1 MARRIQV
8 AVLDDYQ
15 GIAETIFRQVMP
27 EIEMRTFPDTIQ
39 LSTPEDSDALVR
51 RLQPYNVISTMRERT
66 PFPKEVIKRLPNL
79 KLLLTTGMKNSAI
92 DMAACTEQGIAVVGA
107 KGLGKN
113 NKETPPTSLDSTL
126 EHCWAL
132 ILGLSRNI
140 SRDDLGVKT
149 GHWETSHATGLRGK
163 TLGLLGFGTLGAR
176 VAFVGASSFG
186 MKILAWSSNITQQ
199 AADEKAASFSL
210 PPGSFKVAGTKE
222 ELLQNSDVLSIHYVL
237 SERSRNI
244 LGSSELALMKP
255 SAILINTSRSALIN
269 EQALLDTLLQGKI
282 RGAALDVHSVEPL
295 PQNSPWRVTS
305 WGTEGRSQL
314 LLSPH
319 MGYVEEGV
327 MTRWY
332 EDSALN
338 LKTWAEGKDLLTKL
352 N

>member
-1 MARRIQV
+1 MAHRIQV
-8 AVLDDYQ
+8 AILDDYQ
-15 GIAETIFRQVMP
+15 GIAEPIFRQIMP
-27 EIEMRTFPDTIQ
+27 EIEIHTFPDTIH
-39 LSTPEDSDALVR
+39 LSTPEDRDALVH
-51 RLQPYNVISTMRERT
+51 RLEPYNVISTMRERT
-66 PFPKEVIKRLPNL
+66 PFPKEIIKRLPKL
-79 KLLLTTGMKNSAI
+79 KLLLTTGMKNSSI
-92 DMAACTEQGIAVVGA
+92 DMAVCTEQSIAVVGA

-132 ILGLSRNI
+132 ILGLARNI
-140 SRDDLGVKT
+140 SRDDAGVKM
-149 GHWETSHATGLRGK
+149 GRWELSYATGLRGK
-163 TLGLLGFGTLGAR
+163 TLGLLGFGTLGSR
-176 VAFVGASSFG
+176 VAFVGATSFG

-199 AADEKAASFSL
+199 VADEKAASFGL

-237 SERSRNI
+237 SERSMNI
-244 LGSSELALMKP
+244 LGASELALMKP
-255 SAILINTSRSALIN
+255 SAILINTSRSALID
-269 EQALLDTLLQGKI
+269 EQALLDTLFQGKI
-282 RGAALDVHSVEPL
+282 RGAALDVHNVEPL
-295 PQNSPWRVTS
+295 PQNSPWRATT

-332 EDSALN
+332 EDSAMN
-338 LKTWAEGKDLLTKL
+338 MKAWTEGKDLFTKL

>member
-1 MARRIQV
+1 MAHRIQV
-8 AVLDDYQ
+8 AILDDYQ
-15 GIAETIFRQVMP
+15 GIAEPIFRQVMP
-27 EIEMRTFPDTIQ
+27 EIEIRTFSDTIQ
-39 LSTPEDSDALVR
+39 LSTPEDSDALVH

-66 PFPKEVIKRLPNL
+66 PFPKEIIKRLPKL
-79 KLLLTTGMKNSAI
+79 DLLLTTGMKNSAI
-92 DMAACTEQGIAVVGA
+92 DLAACTEQGIAVVGA
-107 KGLGKN
+107 KGLGKDT
-113 NKETPPTSLDSTL
+113 KETPPTSLDSTL

-132 ILGLSRNI
+132 ILGLARNI

-176 VAFVGASSFG
+176 VAFV
-186 MKILAWSSNITQQ
+186 
-199 AADEKAASFSL
+199 ADEKAASFSL

-255 SAILINTSRSALIN
+255 SAILINTSRSALVN

-282 RGAALDVHSVEPL
+282 RGAALDVHNVEPL

-332 EDSALN
+332 QDSAMN